1 VSGITLY
8 PCSVHLTGHPAQHGL
23 ADLTLTVDTND
34 THLTRVVLTM
44 DQLLDLHEQLTRKL
58 AELPFHLVS
67 EAQ

>member
-1 VSGITLY
+1 VSTITLY
-8 PCSVHLTGHPAQHGL
+8 PSRIRLTGHPAQHGL
-23 ADLTLTVDTND
+23 ADLALTVDTND

>member
-1 VSGITLY
+1 MSGITLY
-8 PCSVHLTGHPAQHGL
+8 PCSIQLTGHPAQHGL